1 MHTLIFLSL
10 GSLLPLSSHFLPRF
24 NPRVHIHVLDSHRPW
39 NLENLFGGGLEG
51 RDRIWIWGDDDGTG
65 GRNGKVLEK
74 ERKAFE
80 ALEVSIAQRHSS
92 NL

>member
-1 MHTLIFLSL
+1 LHTLILLSL

-51 RDRIWIWGDDDGTG
+51 RERIWVWGDDE
-65 GRNGKVLEK
+65 RSARAMEK

-80 ALEVSIAQRHSS
+80 ALEVSASLSFLLLRS
-92 NL
+92 LCT